1 MHRDKTQFIIWSLS
15 FFFIAYMLVSLFY
28 LYVAVGESINQ
39 VSAALFNSQV
49 LGALTISVASA
60 FLVGGLAVA
69 IGVPVAYFMAFNE
82 FRGKETLEML
92 LIDMPQTF
100 PPVTEGLVYLLM
112 LGRFRLAYTFAA
124 VIIAKFYVSAPFTLS
139 FLTRR
144 FRELK
149 GNGYDVIAR
158 SLGARTRHVLNWI
171 MIPLS
176 ARDVVGGFSLTWA
189 RAMGELAATLVFAGA
204 IPWQTEIIPTL
215 VFLTSR
221 NAPAIAM
228 AASVI
233 AETLSLVALFSFR
246 LIGRGRKWVT

>member
-1 MHRDKTQFIIWSLS
+1 LARDKTRLVIYGLS
-15 FFFIAYMLVSLFY
+15 IVFVGYMLVSLFY
-28 LYVAVGESINQ
+28 LYVAVGESFSQ
-39 VSAALFNSQV
+39 VVVALFDSRV

-60 FLVGGLAVA
+60 FLVGGLAVG
-69 IGVPVAYFMAFNE
+69 IGVPVAYFMAFKE
-82 FRGKETLEML
+82 FRAKETLEML

-112 LGRFRLAYTFAA
+112 LGRFGLAYTFTA
-124 VIIAKFYVSAPFTLS
+124 VVIAKFYVSAPFTLS

-144 FRELK
+144 FRELRSE
-149 GNGYDVIAR
+149 GYDVIAR
-158 SLGARTRHVLNWI
+158 SLGARTKHVLNWV

-176 ARDVVGGFSLTWA
+176 SRDMLAGFSLTWA

-204 IPWQTEIIPTL
+204 VPWQTEIIPTL

-221 NAPAIAM
+221 DAPAIAM

-233 AETLSLVALFSFR
+233 AETLSICALFSFR
-246 LIGRGRKWVT
+246 WIARGSKWPT